1 MTDTEKEIRN
11 QLFYELF
18 GEAGASLW
26 IEPPFYCDYGYNIK
40 LGENVFSILIVVYL
54 MLWRLQ

>member
-40 LGENVFSILIVVYL
+40 LGENVFSILIVVY
-54 MLWRLQ
+54 